1 MGVLCNIE
9 GGGWLNKNDTWFYSG
24 MSGLLPDRLSDI
36 ISSNHQSQLV
46 VMNDSGKTFNEI
58 ADYIEDNILGA
69 SSQV

>member
-1 MGVLCNIE
+1 
-9 GGGWLNKNDTWFYSG
+9 